1 MTDDLDKDSDEETLI
16 GLPLTYALIAL
27 VGGGPLLLAIIISLL
42 VYCLCC
48 RNRNAQKDKIMLV
61 SSSSV
66 ETNSERQNG
75 DGGPGSASKLRQSE
89 PPEKEGEINL
99 DNEA

>member
-1 MTDDLDKDSDEETLI
+1 
-16 GLPLTYALIAL
+16 
-27 VGGGPLLLAIIISLL
+27 
-42 VYCLCC
+42 
-48 RNRNAQKDKIMLV
+48 MLV

-66 ETNSERQNG
+66 ETNPERQNG

-99 DNEA
+99 DNEAQIINNEDDQNDR

>member
-48 RNRNAQKDKIMLV
+48 RNRNA
-61 SSSSV
+61 
-66 ETNSERQNG
+66 
-75 DGGPGSASKLRQSE
+75 
-89 PPEKEGEINL
+89 
-99 DNEA
+99 

>member
-1 MTDDLDKDSDEETLI
+1 
-16 GLPLTYALIAL
+16 
-27 VGGGPLLLAIIISLL
+27 
-42 VYCLCC
+42 
-48 RNRNAQKDKIMLV
+48 MLV